1 MTLFTATKNRQ
12 ADKDGKQPPVSKK
25 KRLSRADRR
34 QIEAAIARANRT
46 DRKEKSAQDSI
57 PYERMWPDG
66 ICRVADGHYTKT
78 IQFQDINYQ
87 LSQNEDKAA
96 IFEGW
101 CDFLNYFDS
110 SIQFQLSFLNLAAS
124 EETFARAINIPLQGD
139 DFDTI
144 RVEYMTMLQNQLA
157 KGNNGLIKTKYLTFG
172 VDADSL
178 KAAKPRLER
187 IETDILNNFKRVGV
201 AAEALDGKARL
212 AQLHGIF
219 HMDEQVPFRFEWE
232 WLAPSGLSTKDFIA
246 PSSFEFRTGKQFRMG
261 KKYGAVSFLQILAPE
276 LNDRMLA
283 DFLDMESS
291 LIVSLHIQSVD
302 QIKAIKTVKR
312 KITDLDKSKIE
323 EQKKAVRAGYDMDI
337 IPSDL
342 ATYGAEAKKLLQD
355 LQSRNERMFL
365 VTFLVLNTADNPRQL
380 DNNVFQASSIAQKY
394 NCQLTRLDFQQEEG
408 LMSALPLGF
417 NQIEIQRGLTTSS
430 TAIFVPFTTQELF
443 QNGKEALYYGI
454 NALSNNLIM
463 VDRKLLKNP
472 NGLILGTPGCFDGK
486 TRILLADGS
495 TPTFAELVEAGITE
509 AMVKAYDYD
518 TGEIVD
524 ARAID
529 IRIEKY
535 VDELKVIELED
546 GTRLCCTDTHLIM
559 DADGQFIEANKITD
573 GQRLS
578 GGHVAVRV
586 AFQRLPEKV
595 PVYDLTVP
603 KYGNFLLANGL
614 IVHNSGKSFSAKRE
628 IANCFLLTNDD
639 IIICDPEA
647 EYAPL
652 VERLHGQVIK
662 ISPTSTNYIN
672 PMDLNLDYSDDES
685 PLSLK
690 SDFILSLCEL
700 IVGGKEGLQPVQ
712 KTIIDRCVR
721 LVYQTYLNDPR
732 PENMPILEDLYNL
745 LRTQEEKEAQYIATA
760 LEIYVTGS
768 LNVFNHQS
776 NVDINNRIVCYDI
789 KELGKQLKKIGML
802 VVQDQVWNRV
812 TINRAAHK
820 STRYYIDEM
829 HLLLKEEQT
838 AAYTV
843 EIWKRFRK
851 WGGIPTGITQNVK
864 DLLSSREVE
873 NIFENSDFVYMLNQA
888 GGDRQI
894 LAKQLGISPHQL
906 SYVTHSSEGEGLLFY
921 GSTILPFVDHFPKNT
936 ELYRIMT
943 TKPQELKKKEDE

>member
-1 MTLFTATKNRQ
+1 M
-12 ADKDGKQPPVSKK
+12 QPVKTKK
-25 KRLSRADRR
+25 KLSRADKK

-46 DRKEKSAQDSI
+46 DKKGKSAQDSI

-66 ICRVADGHYTKT
+66 ICRVSDSHYTKT

-87 LSQNEDKAA
+87 LSQNEDKTA

-110 SIQFQLSFLNLAAS
+110 SIHFQLSFLNLAAS
-124 EETFARAINIPLQGD
+124 EETFANSISIPPQGD
-139 DFDTI
+139 AFDSI
-144 RVEYMTMLQNQLA
+144 REEYTTMLQNQLA
-157 KGNNGLIKTKYLTFG
+157 RGNNGLIKTKYLTFG
-172 VDADSL
+172 IDADSI

-187 IETDILNNFKRVGV
+187 IETDILNNFKRLGV
-201 AAEALDGKARL
+201 AARTLDGKERL
-212 AQLHGIF
+212 FQLHAVF
-219 HMDEQVPFRFEWE
+219 HMDEQLPFQFEWD

-276 LNDRMLA
+276 LNDRLLA

-291 LIVSLHIQSVD
+291 LIVSMHIQSVD
-302 QIKAIKTVKR
+302 QVKAIKTVKR
-312 KITDLDKSKIE
+312 KITDLDRSKIE

-342 ATYGAEAKKLLQD
+342 ATYGSEAKKLLQD

-365 VTFLVLNTADNPRQL
+365 LTFLVLNTADNPRQL
-380 DNNVFQASSIAQKY
+380 GNNIFQAGSIAQKY

-408 LMSALPLGF
+408 LMSCLPLGL

-472 NGLILGTPGCFDGK
+472 NGLILGTPG
-486 TRILLADGS
+486 
-495 TPTFAELVEAGITE
+495 
-509 AMVKAYDYD
+509 
-518 TGEIVD
+518 
-524 ARAID
+524 
-529 IRIEKY
+529 
-535 VDELKVIELED
+535 
-546 GTRLCCTDTHLIM
+546 
-559 DADGQFIEANKITD
+559 
-573 GQRLS
+573 
-578 GGHVAVRV
+578 
-586 AFQRLPEKV
+586 
-595 PVYDLTVP
+595 
-603 KYGNFLLANGL
+603 
-614 IVHNSGKSFSAKRE
+614 SGKSFSAKRE

-639 IIICDPEA
+639 VIICDPEA

-700 IVGGKEGLQPVQ
+700 IVGGKDGLQPVQ

-745 LRTQEEKEAQYIATA
+745 LRSQEEKEAQYIATA

-864 DLLSSREVE
+864 VRP
-873 NIFENSDFVYMLNQA
+873 
-888 GGDRQI
+888 DRA
-894 LAKQLGISPHQL
+894 LCKA
-906 SYVTHSSEGEGLLFY
+906 V
-921 GSTILPFVDHFPKNT
+921 
-936 ELYRIMT
+936 
-943 TKPQELKKKEDE
+943 

>member
-1 MTLFTATKNRQ
+1 M
-12 ADKDGKQPPVSKK
+12 QPVKTKK
-25 KRLSRADRR
+25 KLSRADRK

-46 DRKEKSAQDSI
+46 DKKEKSAQDSI

-66 ICRVADGHYTKT
+66 ICRVSDGHYTKT

-87 LSQNEDKAA
+87 LSQNEDKTA

-110 SIQFQLSFLNLAAS
+110 SIRFELSFLNLAAS
-124 EETFARAINIPLQGD
+124 EETFARAINIPLQRD
-139 DFDTI
+139 DFDSI
-144 RVEYMTMLQNQLA
+144 RVEYTTMLQNQLA

-172 VDADSL
+172 IDADSI

-187 IETDILNNFKRVGV
+187 IETDILNNFKRLGV
-201 AAEALDGKARL
+201 AAETLDGKARL

-219 HMDEQVPFRFEWE
+219 HMDEQLPFRFEWD
-232 WLAPSGLSTKDFIA
+232 WLPTSGLSTQDFIA
-246 PSSFEFRTGKQFRMG
+246 PSSFEFRTGRQFRMG

-342 ATYGAEAKKLLQD
+342 ATYGVEAKKLLQD

-380 DNNVFQASSIAQKY
+380 DNNMFQASSIAQKY

-408 LMSALPLGF
+408 LMSCLPLGI

-472 NGLILGTPGCFDGK
+472 NGLILGTPG
-486 TRILLADGS
+486 
-495 TPTFAELVEAGITE
+495 
-509 AMVKAYDYD
+509 
-518 TGEIVD
+518 
-524 ARAID
+524 
-529 IRIEKY
+529 
-535 VDELKVIELED
+535 
-546 GTRLCCTDTHLIM
+546 
-559 DADGQFIEANKITD
+559 
-573 GQRLS
+573 
-578 GGHVAVRV
+578 
-586 AFQRLPEKV
+586 
-595 PVYDLTVP
+595 
-603 KYGNFLLANGL
+603 
-614 IVHNSGKSFSAKRE
+614 SGKSFSAKRE

-745 LRTQEEKEAQYIATA
+745 LRAQEEKEAQYIATA

-906 SYVTHSSEGEGLLFY
+906 SYVTHSGEGEGLLFY
-921 GSTILPFVDHFPKNT
+921 GATILPFVDHFPKNT

-943 TKPQELKKKEDE
+943 TKPQELKKEDE

>member
-1 MTLFTATKNRQ
+1 M
-12 ADKDGKQPPVSKK
+12 QPVKTKK
-25 KRLSRADRR
+25 KLSRADKK

-46 DRKEKSAQDSI
+46 DKKGKSAQDSI

-66 ICRVADGHYTKT
+66 ICRVSDSHYTKT

-87 LSQNEDKAA
+87 LSQNEDKTA

-110 SIQFQLSFLNLAAS
+110 SIHFQLSFLNLAAS
-124 EETFARAINIPLQGD
+124 EETFANSISIPPQRD
-139 DFDTI
+139 AFDSI
-144 RVEYMTMLQNQLA
+144 REEYTTMLQNQLA
-157 KGNNGLIKTKYLTFG
+157 RGNNGLIKTKYLTFG
-172 VDADSL
+172 IDADSI

-187 IETDILNNFKRVGV
+187 IETDILNNFKRLGV
-201 AAEALDGKARL
+201 AARTLDGKERL
-212 AQLHGIF
+212 FQLHAVF
-219 HMDEQVPFRFEWE
+219 HMDEQLPFQFEWD

-276 LNDRMLA
+276 LNDRLLA

-291 LIVSLHIQSVD
+291 LIVSMHIQSVD
-302 QIKAIKTVKR
+302 QVKAIKTVKR
-312 KITDLDKSKIE
+312 KITDLDRSKIE

-342 ATYGAEAKKLLQD
+342 ATYGSEAKKLLQD

-365 VTFLVLNTADNPRQL
+365 LTFLVLNTADNPRQL
-380 DNNVFQASSIAQKY
+380 GNNIFQAGSIAQKY

-408 LMSALPLGF
+408 LMSCLPLGL

-472 NGLILGTPGCFDGK
+472 NGLILGTPG
-486 TRILLADGS
+486 
-495 TPTFAELVEAGITE
+495 
-509 AMVKAYDYD
+509 
-518 TGEIVD
+518 
-524 ARAID
+524 
-529 IRIEKY
+529 
-535 VDELKVIELED
+535 
-546 GTRLCCTDTHLIM
+546 
-559 DADGQFIEANKITD
+559 
-573 GQRLS
+573 
-578 GGHVAVRV
+578 
-586 AFQRLPEKV
+586 
-595 PVYDLTVP
+595 
-603 KYGNFLLANGL
+603 
-614 IVHNSGKSFSAKRE
+614 SGKSFSAKRE
-628 IANCFLLTNDD
+628 IANVFLVTNDD

-647 EYAPL
+647 EYGPL
-652 VERLHGQVIK
+652 VEHLHGQVVK
-662 ISPTSTNYIN
+662 ISPTSTDYLN
-672 PMDLNLDYSDDES
+672 PMDLNLNYSDDEN

-700 IVGGKEGLQPVQ
+700 IVGGKDGLMPVE

-721 LVYQTYLNDPR
+721 SVYREYLSDPR
-732 PENMPILEDLYNL
+732 PEKMPILEDLYNE
-745 LRTQEEKEAQYIATA
+745 LRRQDEKEAQYIATA

-768 LNVFNHQS
+768 LNVFNHRS
-776 NVDINNRIVCYDI
+776 NVNIENRVVSFDI

-802 VVQDQVWNRV
+802 VVQDAVWNRV
-812 TINRAAHK
+812 TVNREQRK

-851 WGGIPTGITQNVK
+851 WGGVPTGITQNVK

-873 NIFENSDFVYMLNQA
+873 NIFENSDYVYMLNQA
-888 GGDRQI
+888 SGDRQI
-894 LAKQLGISPHQL
+894 LAKQLNISPHQL
-906 SYVTHSSEGEGLLFY
+906 SYVTQSAEGEGLLFY
-921 GSTILPFVDHFPKNT
+921 GSVILPFVDRFPKDT
-936 ELYRIMT
+936 ELYKIIT
-943 TKPQELKKKEDE
+943 TKLSDLSEQTGEEAKDAITV

>member
-1 MTLFTATKNRQ
+1 M
-12 ADKDGKQPPVSKK
+12 K
-25 KRLSRADRR
+25 KRLSRADRK

-87 LSQNEDKAA
+87 LSQNEDKTA

-139 DFDTI
+139 DFDSI
-144 RVEYMTMLQNQLA
+144 RVEYTTMLQNQLA
-157 KGNNGLIKTKYLTFG
+157 RGNNGLIKTKYLTFG
-172 VDADSL
+172 IDADSL

-187 IETDILNNFKRVGV
+187 IETDILNNFKRLGV
-201 AAEALDGKARL
+201 AAAVLDGKARL

-219 HMDEQVPFRFEWE
+219 HMDEQLPFRFEWE

-380 DNNVFQASSIAQKY
+380 GNNVFQASSIAQKY

-408 LMSALPLGF
+408 LMSALPLGL

-472 NGLILGTPGCFDGK
+472 NGLILGTPG
-486 TRILLADGS
+486 
-495 TPTFAELVEAGITE
+495 
-509 AMVKAYDYD
+509 
-518 TGEIVD
+518 
-524 ARAID
+524 
-529 IRIEKY
+529 
-535 VDELKVIELED
+535 
-546 GTRLCCTDTHLIM
+546 
-559 DADGQFIEANKITD
+559 
-573 GQRLS
+573 
-578 GGHVAVRV
+578 
-586 AFQRLPEKV
+586 
-595 PVYDLTVP
+595 
-603 KYGNFLLANGL
+603 
-614 IVHNSGKSFSAKRE
+614 SGKSFSAKRE

-838 AAYTV
+838 ASYTV

-921 GSTILPFVDHFPKNT
+921 GSTILPFVDHFPKDT

-943 TKPQELKKKEDE
+943 TKPQELKKEDE